1 MYTIVLDDG
10 TIIYNT
16 ISPSDKQILFSP
28 SLSLSD
34 NEAGELSFTMPVENS
49 GYDILEKFSSTITVY
64 KDNDWFW
71 AGRCITEET
80 DFYRQKSITC
90 EGVMAF
96 LNDTHQES
104 SVYTNISISDFINNL
119 LTVHNSKV
127 GNNRKIYLGTVTV
140 DDGLKD
146 RYSEYEVTLEALNDL
161 ITDNGGH
168 MYITYENS
176 QFKLNYIADFKPE
189 SSQYVQFGSNLL
201 DFTIESNMDNFAS
214 VILPL
219 GKENEETGQRVTVAS
234 VNQGSIYVVDQDMVN
249 RFGWIEHLYEDGEIE
264 APSVLLT
271 NAQKILN
278 ESIVEDLTFSLS
290 AIDLSNLDNN
300 ITSINLLDQI
310 RVISA
315 WHNLDKVYPVTELE
329 LDLSDPANDTFT
341 LGVAEKRTFTA
352 KSMQADSDILNKVE
366 EAKTSS
372 TTAAIRKAAELIN
385 TSTRGYVTTVN
396 DGNKTEFMA
405 ITDKPYD
412 QLDNTTKM
420 WKWSIGGLGYSS
432 DGGTTY
438 GVAITMDG
446 EIVGDYVTTGVIR
459 SKNNNTYWDLDNG
472 DFNMKKGYI
481 RLGTINTTD
490 TYTNTSALYID
501 NNGII
506 NTNGFIRCLSNGSGY
521 TGIYI
526 GKTASATPSDPAGNG
541 LELDKGQII
550 FYETD
555 NNAAKMSGSMYGLE
569 PGQSISKGKYGIQIK
584 AWNGNHSTRGGA
596 INFDCDVLTMSSE
609 VEGGYYYYTGGTGTV
624 TVGSTTLKFI
634 NGIMVTALS

>member
-28 SLSLSD
+28 SLSLTD

-64 KDNDWFW
+64 KDNEWFW

-80 DFYRQKSITC
+80 DFYKQKALTC

-104 SVYTNISISDFINNL
+104 SVYTNISISDFINNM
-119 LTVHNSKV
+119 LTVHNGKV
-127 GNNRKIYLGTVTV
+127 SANRRIYLGTVTV
-140 DDGLKD
+140 DDGLKN

-176 QFKLNYIADFKPE
+176 QFKLNYIANFKPE

-214 VILPL
+214 VVLPL
-219 GKENEETGQRVTVAS
+219 GKEDEDTGERVTVAS
-234 VNQGSIYVVDQDMVN
+234 VNQGSIYVVDQDMVS

-271 NAQKILN
+271 NAQKILS

-300 ITSINLLDQI
+300 ITAINLLDQI

-315 WHNLDKVYPVTELE
+315 WHNLDRAYPVTELE

-341 LGVAEKRTFTA
+341 LGVAEKRTFTS
-352 KSMQADSDILNKVE
+352 KSMQANSDILNKVE

-385 TSTRGYVTTVN
+385 TSTRGYVTIVN
-396 DGNKTEFMA
+396 DGDKTEFIA
-405 ITDKPYD
+405 ITDTPYD

-459 SKNNNTYWDLDNG
+459 SRNGNTNWDLDTGAFQMRNG
-472 DFNMKKGYI
+472 NIK
-481 RLGTINTTD
+481 LGTEYNNTSTDLTHGIVLRSGNLTTRNSTKYTNVSDGTLYCGRTDDSNNSKINT
-490 TYTNTSALYID
+490 
-501 NNGII
+501 
-506 NTNGFIRCLSNGSGY
+506 GFIDGAAVVHHVASDAYYYGVNIVAPYRFPGDSQQTGSNES
-521 TGIYI
+521 II
-526 GKTASATPSDPAGNG
+526 RFVSDR
-541 LELDKGQII
+541 I
-550 FYETD
+550 
-555 NNAAKMSGSMYGLE
+555 
-569 PGQSISKGKYGIQIK
+569 SISASNSSSDTSTMVPQHNYIK
-584 AWNGNHSTRGGA
+584 
-596 INFDCDVLTMSSE
+596 VLNQADNL
-609 VEGGYYYYTGGTGTV
+609 VYT
-624 TVGSTTLKFI
+624 LHFI
-634 NGIMVTALS
+634 NGWLTTSVSSTAPT